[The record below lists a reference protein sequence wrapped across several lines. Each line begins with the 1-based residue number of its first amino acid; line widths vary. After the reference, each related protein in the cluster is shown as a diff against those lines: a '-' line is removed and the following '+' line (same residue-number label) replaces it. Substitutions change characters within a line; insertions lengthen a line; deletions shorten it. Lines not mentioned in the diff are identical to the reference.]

1 MPADPVTFP
10 HYKTTKR
17 TQFFPPPHPAPSP
30 KPELEAKKQRN
41 EPNFYPQMGVISRAG
56 RKIEKRRYAVL
67 IPQDVGQDGILCAD
81 RQSAL
86 PASPRS
92 IPRRVNQQF
101 LTKRTQFFPPPAP
114 APSFLPSCRRPRD
127 VGQDGILR
135 ADWQSASSVCRR
147 SVRPEPAGPTESRP
161 LESAPLSK
169 PCLPIGILAALLF
182 LSCAGIAGATGA
194 ESSSDATEL
203 TMTVGTGTVI
213 DCPEGIARIAAS
225 SPEIVDAVTA
235 SNKEVL
241 FHARAIGRATMVIW
255 SRSGP
260 RRTYNVTVEPN
271 LEPMRRL
278 LRTTFPDEKLDVAA
292 SQGSLALIGQASSQ
306 AVADRALALVA
317 ATVKSAINNV
327 KIAPTPE
334 DQVVLRVRFA
344 ELDRTAA
351 AQFGV
356 NLLSTGALNT
366 IGNITTGQF
375 ASAAVQQIAGANTQF
390 TLSDMLN
397 IFAFRP
403 DLNLGVIIADLQQ
416 RGLVQMLAEPNLV
429 ASNGKEASF
438 LAGGEIPVPVAQAG
452 AGTGAISVQYREY
465 GIRLTFTPWITP
477 RHTIRI
483 HVKPEVSSLDQAD
496 GVTAAGFNIPA
507 LTTRRMETDI
517 ELGEGQSFVIAGLL
531 DDRVTQNLSQVPG
544 LAHIPILGELFK
556 SRSQNKSKTELIV
569 IVTPSTARPV
579 VGARPDLP
587 WPAPFLGGTK
597 EPTP

>member
-1 MPADPVTFP
+1 M
-10 HYKTTKR
+10 
-17 TQFFPPPHPAPSP
+17 
-30 KPELEAKKQRN
+30 
-41 EPNFYPQMGVISRAG
+41 RAA
-56 RKIEKRRYAVL
+56 I
-67 IPQDVGQDGILCAD
+67 
-81 RQSAL
+81 
-86 PASPRS
+86 
-92 IPRRVNQQF
+92 
-101 LTKRTQFFPPPAP
+101 
-114 APSFLPSCRRPRD
+114 
-127 VGQDGILR
+127 
-135 ADWQSASSVCRR
+135 W
-147 SVRPEPAGPTESRP
+147 
-161 LESAPLSK
+161 
-169 PCLPIGILAALLF
+169 LAASIVLLGGV
-182 LSCAGIAGATGA
+182 SAAGATDSMVCS
-194 ESSSDATEL
+194 EATEL
-203 TMTVGTGTVI
+203 TLTVGTGVVI
-213 DCPEGIARIAAS
+213 DCPDGIARIAVS

-241 FHARAIGRATMVIW
+241 FHARALGRATMVIW
-255 SRSGP
+255 SRSDQ

-278 LRTTFPDEKLDVAA
+278 LRATFPGENLDVVAT
-292 SQGSLALIGQASSQ
+292 QGSLALIGQASTQ
-306 AVADRALALVA
+306 AIADRALALVA

-327 KIAPTPE
+327 KVAPTAE
-334 DQVVLRVRFA
+334 NQVVLRVRFA

-366 IGNITTGQF
+366 IGNVTTGQF
-375 ASAAVQQIAGANTQF
+375 ASAALSQVAGTIPGSAAGTSTSF

-403 DLNLGVIIADLQQ
+403 DLDLGVIISDLQQ

-465 GIRLTFTPWITP
+465 GIRLSFTPWITP
-477 RHTIRI
+477 QHTLRI

-531 DDRVTQNLSQVPG
+531 DDRVTENLSQVPG
-544 LAHIPILGELFK
+544 LAHIPVLGALFK
-556 SRSQNKSKTELIV
+556 SRSETKSKTELIV
-569 IVTPSTARPV
+569 IVTPSTARPAT
-579 VGARPDLP
+579 GARPDLA
-587 WPAPFLGGTK
+587 WPKPFLGAAK
-597 EPTP
+597 EEPKSTP